1 MAPPSFSPIC
11 CQHRRDRRFPVC
23 RVHGWMVHGP
33 AGPGGRQPKRS
44 RRECR
49 ARLLLYLQALGA
61 ISSPIMA
68 GISYFAAVGPEVPR
82 PGWSGLGL
90 MLCAPIPHSL
100 CSNSLLRTHDA
111 INGMTLEQLRT
122 GILQGC
128 LFGRVAAPYVAL
140 VDFTMHHP
148 FGHCPS
154 WAAHEANAIFHDSSK
169 RKKL

>member
-1 MAPPSFSPIC
+1 
-11 CQHRRDRRFPVC
+11 
-23 RVHGWMVHGP
+23 
-33 AGPGGRQPKRS
+33 
-44 RRECR
+44 
-49 ARLLLYLQALGA
+49 
-61 ISSPIMA
+61 
-68 GISYFAAVGPEVPR
+68 
-82 PGWSGLGL
+82 

-140 VDFTMHHP
+140 IDFTMHHP

-169 RKKL
+169 RKKIVTNNNYRNRESRTNRDDRGGLGLAIPESIPPCSLERRPRGSTPTP